1 MIYRI
6 FISLNKHEK
15 QTQVNVIKHYRK
27 NLPYKKKYMALR
39 YIIEVDH

>member
-27 NLPYKKKYMALR
+27 NLPYVISLKW
-39 YIIEVDH
+39 II